1 MTYDLD
7 HELKFH
13 TRWAYEELLR
23 EGLTDLTDDK
33 AKSIIAGHA
42 QDVVPASDEFL
53 LHVYM
58 QQQHALYMQYRRA
71 LMDYGASIPTQCDTG
86 SPYINTEGLRI
97 AIHRLAMERMH
108 DKLDDLINADVD

>member
-7 HELKFH
+7 HELEFH

-33 AKSIIAGHA
+33 AKSIIADHA
-42 QDVVPASDEFL
+42 KDAVPAGDEAL
-53 LHVYM
+53 LSVYM
-58 QQQHALYMQYRRA
+58 QHGRALYMQYRHA
-71 LMDYGASIPTQCDTG
+71 LMDYGVSIPTQCDTG

-97 AIHRLAMERMH
+97 AIYRLVVERMH
-108 DKLDDLINADVD
+108 DKLDDLINAD